1 MKLTKQQLRKII
13 QEELNYI
20 IQEEEIDENFL
31 KKALA
36 GAAIA
41 GGLTGVTPAYA
52 NKPDTSPATT
62 QVAQQGIEQAVNE
75 VLNLQRETYSVNFKK
90 FDTHI
95 NKDLGQVKLSF
106 DNFGSLEGMQK
117 TIDYLS
123 KDLGTLISN
132 QQNSKEE
139 AKFKEHNIKLKA
151 AVDKLKNY
159 I

>member
-1 MKLTKQQLRKII
+1 MKITKERLRELI

-20 IQEEEIDENFL
+20 LKEERVDEGI
-31 KKALA
+31 KDIALA
-36 GAAIA
+36 GGISLGSLF
-41 GGLTGVTPAYA
+41 GGGA
-52 NKPDTSPATT
+52 KATEPVSQPST
-62 QVAQQGIEQAVNE
+62 QVVEQSLEQAVSE
-75 VLNLQRETYSVNFKK
+75 VLNLQRETYSVNFKR

-95 NKDLGQVKLSF
+95 NKDLNQIKLSF
-106 DNFGSLEGMQK
+106 DNFGNLESMGK